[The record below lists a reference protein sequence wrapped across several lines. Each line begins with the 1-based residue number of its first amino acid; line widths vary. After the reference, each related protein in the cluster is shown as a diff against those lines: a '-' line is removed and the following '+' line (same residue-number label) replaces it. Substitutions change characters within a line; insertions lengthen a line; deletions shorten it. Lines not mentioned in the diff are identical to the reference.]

1 MTTGQRLTDL
11 RKQHNYTQEQL
22 GEILDVSRQSISKWE
37 SDLAFPETQKII
49 ELSNLYGCTIDYLLG
64 QSKKMP
70 ESNTT
75 SASTKLKFE
84 MTPKLFTMLWSLGHL
99 VIVLFLYALP
109 ILSIPFQNPI
119 SGFPFD
125 TTTIFVNV
133 STYQLLANGPTEIG
147 NALVFF
153 AGLIILAIS
162 VLSVLIYVQSENKY
176 YKIRRILSFVEVGL
190 WVLFALIFIQYL
202 RVGIF
207 LIVITSSI
215 NIIGLYK
222 VSNNLVTRDS
232 N

>member
-1 MTTGQRLTDL
+1 MTTGQKLTHL

-64 QSKKMP
+64 HTAK
-70 ESNTT
+70 TT
-75 SASTKLKFE
+75 ESTKNPSKTQFE

-99 VIVLFLYALP
+99 VIVLVLYALP
-109 ILSIPFQNPI
+109 ILSIPIQNPI

-125 TTTIFVNV
+125 PAPIYINV

-147 NALVFF
+147 NAIVFF
-153 AGLIILAIS
+153 AGLILLAIS
-162 VLSVLIYVQSENKY
+162 TLSVFIYLQSDIKY
-176 YKIRRILSFVEVGL
+176 YKFRRILSYVELSL
-190 WVLFALIFIQYL
+190 WILFSILFFQYL
-202 RVGIF
+202 RAGLF
-207 LIVITSSI
+207 LIVITGII
-215 NIIGLYK
+215 NIIGLHK
-222 VSNNLVTRDS
+222 LSNNLPNTVS